1 MSTTTSE
8 HVPPSVDDDGPV
20 SSTHSAIAESAVDSF
35 VDAPPVVEDGA
46 ISDARHRAR
55 QRRSRITLIVVA
67 STVFVAGGI
76 AAFFSGTAG
85 SRVAAPEPNGPLAAD
100 ARATTATVMDRWAR
114 IHVGWAYVYDDG
126 LVLSYPDRP
135 PIHARHLS
143 PLGRTLFSNG
153 VFDAEELVGPAW
165 TVPAEAW
172 SDERSSAYRA
182 TEYALCHLAT
192 VPAPEP
198 DFLTDVG
205 TIAMN
210 LPLPVRAL
218 LEHADVRSFTQPV
231 LDEDGRFVG
240 IDGHHGDPGP
250 GVDCYVMSADLIR
263 AVWGHTRPDLGQ
275 TEQDVRFRADD
286 SAFATMDGIDG
297 SEMILISIPIMPHGG
312 WVLWGG

>member
-20 SSTHSAIAESAVDSF
+20 SSEHLARAESADDSF
-35 VDAPPVVEDGA
+35 ADAPPVIEDGA
-46 ISDARHRAR
+46 ISDARHHAR

-67 STVFVAGGI
+67 SAVVVAGGI
-76 AAFFSGTAG
+76 AAFFSDTAG
-85 SRVAAPEPNGPLAAD
+85 SRVAAPEPNGPPAAD
-100 ARATTATVMDRWAR
+100 APASAATVKYRWAR

-126 LVLSYPDRP
+126 LVLSYADRP
-135 PIHARHLS
+135 PIRARHLS
-143 PLGRTLFSNG
+143 PLGMTLLSDG
-153 VFDAEELVGPAW
+153 VFDAEDLVGPAG

-172 SDERSSAYRA
+172 ADERSGAYRA
-182 TEYALCHLAT
+182 TEYALCHLAK

-205 TIAMN
+205 TIAMK
-210 LPLPVRAL
+210 LPRPVRAL

-250 GVDCYVMSADLIR
+250 GVDCHVMSADLVR
-263 AVWGHTRPDLGQ
+263 AIWAHTRPDLGQ
-275 TEQDVRFRADD
+275 TEQDVRFRTDD